1 MKNII
6 DKRLALFF
14 LVALISLIASCS
26 LMKSTKPSE
35 IAVEKF
41 HSQYNQKQFS
51 EIYNQADEKFKNS
64 ATEEQ
69 FLALFE
75 NLYKK
80 LGTVKQSSQVQ
91 WNVNATTSGTF
102 VTLTYDVE
110 FSEGKG
116 MEQFVYLTNGDKSA
130 LYNYNVNSPL
140 LIAK

>member
-1 MKNII
+1 MKNIVN
-6 DKRLALFF
+6 KWLTFVLF
-14 LVALISLIASCS
+14 VASLTLIASCS

-51 EIYNQADEKFKNS
+51 EIYSQADEKFKGS

-69 FLALFE
+69 FLTLFE

-80 LGTVKQSSQVQ
+80 LGTVNQANKVQ

-102 VTLTYDVE
+102 VTLTYDTE

-116 MEQFVYLTNGDKSA
+116 IEQFVFLTNGDEVA

-140 LIAK
+140 LLPK